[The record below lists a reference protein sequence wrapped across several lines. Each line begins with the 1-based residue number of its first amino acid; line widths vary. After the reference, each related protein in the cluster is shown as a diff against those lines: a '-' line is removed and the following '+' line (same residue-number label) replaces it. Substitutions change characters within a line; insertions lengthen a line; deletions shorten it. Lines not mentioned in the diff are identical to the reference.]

1 MQSKA
6 PTPHIKTVNA
16 EVTDSLPFEDSTDFD
31 DADRGFLGALEPCVI
46 KAADGRVVWDNDSYA
61 FLRDDAPPSVH
72 PSLWRQSQLAAKQGL
87 YEVVEGIYQVRGL
100 DLSNI
105 SFIEGDTGVIV
116 VDPLISTETAAAL
129 LGPFWRMRSPET
141 PNGGSLLRS
150 PTPGPALFAG
160 CRVVDPTG
168 KPMEGVEVDV
178 WHSSTTGMYENQ
190 DPEQAEHN
198 LRGKFHTD
206 AEGRFSF
213 RSILPAGYPI
223 PVDGPVGDMVLFQ
236 KREPWR
242 PAHIHFLLHKPGFKT
257 LVTQVFVQ
265 GAKYLETDV
274 VFGVTKAL
282 VGDYRRHETG
292 TPPAPD
298 VTDPWYTLDYTFLM
312 EEGESGL
319 PKPPIK

>member
-1 MQSKA
+1 MIINDENDVTPAVLKA
-6 PTPHIKTVNA
+6 MSGAPDARIREIA
-16 EVTDSLPFEDSTDFD
+16 ESFVKHMHAFVREVKLTEKEWEYGVDFLNRIGKQTTDTHNEGVLFSDTIGVST
-31 DADRGFLGALEPCVI
+31 LVCLMNNGAN
-46 KAADGRVVWDNDSYA
+46 G
-61 FLRDDAPPSVH
+61 
-72 PSLWRQSQLAAKQGL
+72 
-87 YEVVEGIYQVRGL
+87 
-100 DLSNI
+100 
-105 SFIEGDTGVIV
+105 
-116 VDPLISTETAAAL
+116 STETAAAL

-160 CRVVDPTG
+160 CRVVDDKG
-168 KPMEGVEVDV
+168 QPMAGVEVDV

-190 DPEQAEHN
+190 DPEQADHN

-206 AEGRFSF
+206 ADGRFSF

-223 PVDGPVGDMVLFQ
+223 PTDGPVGDMVLFQ

-242 PAHIHFLLHKPGFKT
+242 PAHIHFLLHKDGFKT

-265 GAKYLETDV
+265 GAKYLDCDV
-274 VFGVTKAL
+274 VFGVTTAL

-292 TPPAPD
+292 APPAPD
-298 VTDPWYTLDYTFLM
+298 VTEPWYTLDYTFHM
-312 EEGESGL
+312 EPGDSGL

>member
-1 MQSKA
+1 MIINDENDVTPAVLQAMSGA
-6 PTPHIKTVNA
+6 PDARIRQIGEAFVKHRHAFVR
-16 EVTDSLPFEDSTDFD
+16 EVKLTEKEWEYGVDFLNRIGKQTTDTHNEGVLFSDTIGVST
-31 DADRGFLGALEPCVI
+31 LVCLMNNGAN
-46 KAADGRVVWDNDSYA
+46 G
-61 FLRDDAPPSVH
+61 
-72 PSLWRQSQLAAKQGL
+72 
-87 YEVVEGIYQVRGL
+87 
-100 DLSNI
+100 
-105 SFIEGDTGVIV
+105 
-116 VDPLISTETAAAL
+116 STETAAAL
-129 LGPFWRMRSPET
+129 LGPFWRMSSPET

-168 KPMEGVEVDV
+168 KPMAGVEVDV

-206 AEGRFSF
+206 ADGRFSF
-213 RSILPAGYPI
+213 RSILPEGYPI

-292 TPPAPD
+292 APPAPD
-298 VTDPWYTLDYTFLM
+298 VTDPWYTLEYTFHM
-312 EEGESGL
+312 EVGESGL

>member
-1 MQSKA
+1 MIINDENDVTPAVLQAMSGA
-6 PTPHIKTVNA
+6 PDARIREIGEAFVKHMHAFVR
-16 EVTDSLPFEDSTDFD
+16 EVKLTEKEWEYGVDFLNRIGKQTTDTHNEGVLFSDTIGVST
-31 DADRGFLGALEPCVI
+31 LVCLMNNGAN
-46 KAADGRVVWDNDSYA
+46 G
-61 FLRDDAPPSVH
+61 
-72 PSLWRQSQLAAKQGL
+72 
-87 YEVVEGIYQVRGL
+87 
-100 DLSNI
+100 
-105 SFIEGDTGVIV
+105 
-116 VDPLISTETAAAL
+116 STETAAAL

-168 KPMEGVEVDV
+168 KPMAGVEVDV

-206 AEGRFSF
+206 ADGRFSF

-257 LVTQVFVQ
+257 LVTQIFVQ

-298 VTDPWYTLDYTFLM
+298 VTDPWYTLDYTFHM
-312 EEGESGL
+312 EEGEAGL

>member
-1 MQSKA
+1 MNQVHPIPVIGILNVSDRASAGIYEDIPGKA
-6 PTPHIKTVNA
+6 CA
-16 EVTDSLPFEDSTDFD
+16 ELLREWLSTPFELDYKVVPDEQAVIEAELKRM
-31 DADRGFLGALEPCVI
+31 ADVIGCALIVTTGGTGFGIMAM
-46 KAADGRVVWDNDSYA
+46 
-61 FLRDDAPPSVH
+61 
-72 PSLWRQSQLAAKQGL
+72 LA
-87 YEVVEGIYQVRGL
+87 
-100 DLSNI
+100 
-105 SFIEGDTGVIV
+105 
-116 VDPLISTETAAAL
+116 
-129 LGPFWRMRSPET
+129 
-141 PNGGSLLRS
+141 
-150 PTPGPALFAG
+150 
-160 CRVVDPTG
+160 
-168 KPMEGVEVDV
+168 GVEVDV

-190 DPEQAEHN
+190 DPDQAEHN

-298 VTDPWYTLDYTFLM
+298 VTDPWYTLDYTFHM

>member
-1 MQSKA
+1 
-6 PTPHIKTVNA
+6 
-16 EVTDSLPFEDSTDFD
+16 
-31 DADRGFLGALEPCVI
+31 
-46 KAADGRVVWDNDSYA
+46 
-61 FLRDDAPPSVH
+61 
-72 PSLWRQSQLAAKQGL
+72 
-87 YEVVEGIYQVRGL
+87 
-100 DLSNI
+100 
-105 SFIEGDTGVIV
+105 
-116 VDPLISTETAAAL
+116 
-129 LGPFWRMRSPET
+129 
-141 PNGGSLLRS
+141 
-150 PTPGPALFAG
+150 
-160 CRVVDPTG
+160 
-168 KPMEGVEVDV
+168 MEGVEVDV
-178 WHSSTTGMYENQ
+178 WHSSTNGMYENQ

-282 VGDYRRHETG
+282 VGDYRHHEMG

-298 VTDPWYTLDYTFLM
+298 VTDPWYTLDYTFHM

>member
-1 MQSKA
+1 MIINDENDVTPAVLQAMSGA
-6 PTPHIKTVNA
+6 PDARIREIQEAFVKHMHAFVR
-16 EVTDSLPFEDSTDFD
+16 EVKLTEKEWEYGVDFLNRIGKQTTDTHNEGVLFSDTIGVST
-31 DADRGFLGALEPCVI
+31 LVCLMNNGAN
-46 KAADGRVVWDNDSYA
+46 G
-61 FLRDDAPPSVH
+61 
-72 PSLWRQSQLAAKQGL
+72 
-87 YEVVEGIYQVRGL
+87 
-100 DLSNI
+100 
-105 SFIEGDTGVIV
+105 
-116 VDPLISTETAAAL
+116 STETAAAL
-129 LGPFWRMRSPET
+129 LGPFWRMQSPET

-160 CRVVDPTG
+160 CRVVDPKG
-168 KPMEGVEVDV
+168 QPMAGVEVDV

-206 AEGRFSF
+206 ADGRFSF

-242 PAHIHFLLHKPGFKT
+242 PAHIHFLLHKPRFKT

-298 VTDPWYTLDYTFLM
+298 VTDPWYTLDYTFHM
-312 EEGESGL
+312 EEGDSGL
-319 PKPPIK
+319 PMPPIK

>member
-1 MQSKA
+1 MIINDENDVTPAVLQAMSGA
-6 PTPHIKTVNA
+6 PDARIREIQEAFVKHMHAFVR
-16 EVTDSLPFEDSTDFD
+16 EVKLTEKEWEYGVDFLNRIGKQTTDTHNEGVLFSDTIGVST
-31 DADRGFLGALEPCVI
+31 LVCLMNNGAN
-46 KAADGRVVWDNDSYA
+46 G
-61 FLRDDAPPSVH
+61 
-72 PSLWRQSQLAAKQGL
+72 
-87 YEVVEGIYQVRGL
+87 
-100 DLSNI
+100 
-105 SFIEGDTGVIV
+105 
-116 VDPLISTETAAAL
+116 STETAAAL
-129 LGPFWRMRSPET
+129 LGPFWRMHSPET

-160 CRVVDPTG
+160 CRVVDPKG
-168 KPMEGVEVDV
+168 QPMAGVEVDV

-190 DPEQAEHN
+190 DPEQADHN

-206 AEGRFSF
+206 ADGRFSF
-213 RSILPAGYPI
+213 RSILPEGYPI

-282 VGDYRRHETG
+282 VGDYRLHETG
-292 TPPAPD
+292 TPPAAD
-298 VTDPWYTLDYTFLM
+298 VTDPWYALDYTFHM
-312 EEGESGL
+312 EEGDSGL
-319 PKPPIK
+319 PQPPIK